1 MSQGKGLNGGAAG
14 TTPKNGTD
22 NHLCTP
28 RLERRKCLFNL
39 AVSAPPA
46 GMVKV
51 KKGGGSC
58 PREPKSQAQ
67 IVVGRRAITRKDR
80 ELFVLKCC
88 HRQVKTSGR
97 PKQQQQ

>member
-28 RLERRKCLFNL
+28 RLERGKCLFNL

-51 KKGGGSC
+51 KK
-58 PREPKSQAQ
+58 RRRKLSQGAKKP
-67 IVVGRRAITRKDR
+67 GPDSSWAPCDYA
-80 ELFVLKCC
+80 
-88 HRQVKTSGR
+88 
-97 PKQQQQ
+97 